1 MHESGVNGDGVSIE
15 VERVETI
22 LQKLGRIAQDV

>member
-1 MHESGVNGDGVSIE
+1 MHELGVNGDGVSIE